1 MTKTDQKIP
10 EGWSVK
16 KLGDIGKVSMCKRIM
31 KHETNSIA
39 GIPFYKI
46 GTFGGKADAYIS
58 EKLYLEYRHKF
69 AYPKKGD
76 ILISAA
82 GTIGRT
88 VVFNGEDAYFQDSN
102 IVWLANDE
110 TKALN
115 KYLLFYYTTNP
126 WYTTT
131 GGAISR
137 LYNENITNAKIIL
150 PPLAEQEKIAEILGT
165 WDTAIEKLSALIEQK
180 KRLKKGLMQR
190 LLTGKQRLPGFSEA
204 RKKVKLGDF
213 VQRITKKNTENNTN
227 IVTISGQEGFVSQRE
242 VFKKS
247 LAGENIQNYYLIRKG
262 DFGYNRSYSNGYPMG
277 AIKRLNRYENAVVS
291 TLYICFRTNEKINP
305 FFLEKFFDSGVL
317 NKELYKIVQEGA
329 RNHGLLNVSLEDF
342 YSSKLFIPLDLSEQ
356 KAIAD
361 ILSKADEEITLLT
374 RKLSALKEQK
384 TGLMQKLLTGQIRVK
399 AA

>member
-1 MTKTDQKIP
+1 MPIYKYWINIM
-10 EGWSVK
+10 SVRS
-16 KLGDIGKVSMCKRIM
+16 GQPGVNA
-31 KHETNSIA
+31 E
-39 GIPFYKI
+39 
-46 GTFGGKADAYIS
+46 
-58 EKLYLEYRHKF
+58 EYAK
-69 AYPKKGD
+69 YP
-76 ILISAA
+76 
-82 GTIGRT
+82 
-88 VVFNGEDAYFQDSN
+88 
-102 IVWLANDE
+102 
-110 TKALN
+110 
-115 KYLLFYYTTNP
+115 LLV
-126 WYTTT
+126 
-131 GGAISR
+131 
-137 LYNENITNAKIIL
+137 

-190 LLTGKQRLPGFSEA
+190 LLTGKQRLPGFSA
-204 RKKVKLGDF
+204 PWKKVKLGDF

-361 ILSKADEEITLLT
+361 ILSKADEEIDLLT
-374 RKLSALKEQK
+374 RKLSALKTQK